1 MTDTCQICRNKY
13 DINSAAA
20 SYCSDPSEPNLQAV
34 VEAGEGLIHY
44 YAYLY
49 CGGQAPD
56 DLIQAGYEG
65 LLKALKRFDREK
77 NIQFITF
84 AVHYIS
90 GEMRHYLRSEASF
103 DRPKWVAEIQDRVYK
118 SIDELTQAMG
128 RVPEMHEIAEAV
140 NIREEGIRQALRSR
154 WTSLEE
160 LDYSEI
166 KHLRYE
172 SFQLPI
178 EDKILIKQAI
188 NSLSELQKKVLYLTY
203 YSGYTQS
210 EVGDTLGIGQ
220 RKVSRILKRGLEQ
233 MALYLA

>member
-1 MTDTCQICRNKY
+1 MENASKECRSYNDIEAAFGRYLGEPSADNKKS
-13 DINSAAA
+13 IVQAA
-20 SYCSDPSEPNLQAV
+20 
-34 VEAGEGLIHY
+34 EGIVRY

-65 LLKALKRFDREK
+65 LLKSINKYDPERNTK
-77 NIQFITF
+77 FITF
-84 AVHYIS
+84 AVYYIS
-90 GEMRHYLRSEASF
+90 GEMRHHLRSEASF
-103 DRPKWVAEIQDRVYK
+103 DRPKWVADLQNKIYR
-118 SIDELTQAMG
+118 SIDEFTQVNE
-128 RVPEMHEIAEAV
+128 RIPEMHEIAAVV
-140 NIREEGIRQALRSR
+140 NIREAGVRQALRSR

-160 LDYSEI
+160 MDLSEV

-178 EDKILIKQAI
+178 EDQILVRQAME
-188 NSLSELQKKVLYLTY
+188 NLSELQKKVLYLTY
-203 YSGYTQS
+203 YSDLTQA

-220 RKVSRILKRGLEQ
+220 RKVSRVLKRGLEK